1 MKKIVVALSLALTLS
16 GCTLFYTDYKEP
28 EFPKVAS
35 FKDAQK
41 FLGEAICDDYFKAFN
56 DSNLTKAIEI
66 ALKQNYDIKKA
77 FVNVKKALLNVDIVA
92 TDKHPSMEANLGA
105 QTKRALDHH
114 DKSVKTSSSNFAIS
128 YQADLFGKINAQD
141 ESAKTAFEAT
151 AYDYKAMRLTIIEAT
166 AKAYWQY
173 AYAKEAVKIGEDD
186 LKDSFTRLNL
196 VNQKFQ
202 AGAANSLDV
211 DDAHINHLKVQ
222 AQLDIR
228 RANFAKAKTALNTM
242 LGFTADTD
250 ITVSALDDASIPEF
264 STDVPLKLLKRRPDL
279 LKDEALLKQAYA
291 DYNLAKVSFFPD
303 FTLKA
308 AITGG
313 DTNTFANFFANPIG
327 ALGATA
333 TMPFLNFN
341 ELSLRK
347 NKAYKDIEWY
357 ELNFV
362 SDYINA
368 VAEVYDE
375 ITNVDLYQK
384 SLMTY
389 KHSYE
394 LAVRNYAR
402 YEQRYQSGLVS
413 LTDFL
418 SSADTMRNA
427 KIIYLEA
434 KLNNLNT
441 TITLMTA
448 LGGDNTKD
456 LTELTNK
463 ALDD

>member
-1 MKKIVVALSLALTLS
+1 
-16 GCTLFYTDYKEP
+16 
-28 EFPKVAS
+28 
-35 FKDAQK
+35 
-41 FLGEAICDDYFKAFN
+41 
-56 DSNLTKAIEI
+56 
-66 ALKQNYDIKKA
+66 
-77 FVNVKKALLNVDIVA
+77 
-92 TDKHPSMEANLGA
+92 
-105 QTKRALDHH
+105 
-114 DKSVKTSSSNFAIS
+114 
-128 YQADLFGKINAQD
+128 
-141 ESAKTAFEAT
+141 
-151 AYDYKAMRLTIIEAT
+151 
-166 AKAYWQY
+166 
-173 AYAKEAVKIGEDD
+173 
-186 LKDSFTRLNL
+186 
-196 VNQKFQ
+196 
-202 AGAANSLDV
+202 
-211 DDAHINHLKVQ
+211 
-222 AQLDIR
+222 
-228 RANFAKAKTALNTM
+228 
-242 LGFTADTD
+242 
-250 ITVSALDDASIPEF
+250 
-264 STDVPLKLLKRRPDL
+264 
-279 LKDEALLKQAYA
+279 
-291 DYNLAKVSFFPD
+291 
-303 FTLKA
+303 
-308 AITGG
+308 
-313 DTNTFANFFANPIG
+313 
-327 ALGATA
+327 
-333 TMPFLNFN
+333 MPFLNFN

-347 NKAYKDIEWY
+347 EKAYKDIEWY